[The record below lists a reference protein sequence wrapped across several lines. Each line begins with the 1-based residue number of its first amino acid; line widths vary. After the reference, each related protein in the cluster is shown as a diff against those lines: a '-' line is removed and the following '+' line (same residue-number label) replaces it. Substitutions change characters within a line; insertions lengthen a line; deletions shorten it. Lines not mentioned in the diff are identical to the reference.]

1 MAERGAAVISG
12 LAAYSALGRSVAAQ
26 LDRALQGAA
35 GFGPV
40 QRFDV
45 SRRRVSVAA
54 TAPDLVDLRGELIS
68 VVDQACQ
75 DARLTATQR
84 AACPLLL
91 AAHGEPG
98 LAELAAAVAA
108 GTGLPGPEQIYT
120 TACVSASTA
129 VADAAGR
136 LVRGEAERVVVAA
149 GYLVEP
155 DQFALFDAGRA
166 LATDGA
172 ARPFSAGRSGLL
184 LGDGVAAVVLE
195 SAAGARLR
203 GCQPYAEIV
212 GWGRAGDAYHPCQP
226 DPQGR
231 GLARA
236 IESALRRAGL
246 RPEEIGHINANAT
259 GAELGDASEA
269 AAIRRA
275 FGPLAGRIPV
285 SSTKSVHGHALE
297 ASALL
302 ELVLA
307 VLALRHG
314 KLPVNAGFLN
324 PDEACPLDVITPAP
338 RTVATPYALSLNAA
352 FGGANT
358 ALLVRAA

>member
-108 GTGLPGPEQIYT
+108 GLGVPGPEQIYT
-120 TACVSASTA
+120 
-129 VADAAGR
+129 
-136 LVRGEAERVVVAA
+136 
-149 GYLVEP
+149 
-155 DQFALFDAGRA
+155 
-166 LATDGA
+166 
-172 ARPFSAGRSGLL
+172 
-184 LGDGVAAVVLE
+184 
-195 SAAGARLR
+195 
-203 GCQPYAEIV
+203 
-212 GWGRAGDAYHPCQP
+212 
-226 DPQGR
+226 
-231 GLARA
+231 
-236 IESALRRAGL
+236 
-246 RPEEIGHINANAT
+246 
-259 GAELGDASEA
+259 
-269 AAIRRA
+269 
-275 FGPLAGRIPV
+275 
-285 SSTKSVHGHALE
+285 
-297 ASALL
+297 
-302 ELVLA
+302 
-307 VLALRHG
+307 
-314 KLPVNAGFLN
+314 
-324 PDEACPLDVITPAP
+324 
-338 RTVATPYALSLNAA
+338 
-352 FGGANT
+352 
-358 ALLVRAA
+358 